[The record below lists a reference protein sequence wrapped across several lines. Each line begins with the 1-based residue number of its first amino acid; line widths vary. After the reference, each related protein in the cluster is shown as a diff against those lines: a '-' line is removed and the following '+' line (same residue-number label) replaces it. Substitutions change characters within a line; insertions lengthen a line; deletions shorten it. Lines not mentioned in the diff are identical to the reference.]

1 MATMKKTA
9 EIGRVT
15 KMEKLPWD
23 INRNC
28 RTMLFGQHTQL
39 FC

>member
-1 MATMKKTA
+1 MATTKKPA

-23 INRNC
+23 IIRDC
-28 RTMLFGQHTQL
+28 RTMLFG
-39 FC
+39 

>member
-1 MATMKKTA
+1 MATMKKPA

-23 INRNC
+23 IIRDY
-28 RTMLFGQHTQL
+28 QQI
-39 FC
+39 